1 LDLGFRFLF
10 YNCKLVPRWNFFH
23 DFNWIHLWAW
33 FFFLTIL
40 TCFLFIYCSLRL
52 RQLEPI
58 IFTTRRNGPRRR
70 YRNRALSYCKFVN
83 FWAERDSDID
93 FSFFF
98 SFQGGLN
105 KFHGQHALRERARK
119 LDQGIL
125 IIRYALWFCLEFS
138 YFMQTFSRGSFRF

>member
-40 TCFLFIYCSLRL
+40 TCFLLIYCSLRL

-98 SFQGGLN
+98 PFRVGWTNFMGNMLWE
-105 KFHGQHALRERARK
+105 RESKKAGPGYFDYKVCIVVLSR
-119 LDQGIL
+119 IF
-125 IIRYALWFCLEFS
+125 IFYANI
-138 YFMQTFSRGSFRF
+138 